1 MDTLLFKWY
10 MKKNED
16 TNEALAKALDIHP
29 HTLYLKSR
37 ESNDKQEFTQSEI
50 QKIIERYNLTGD
62 EVLNIFFKSRANEE
76 KR

>member
-1 MDTLLFKWY
+1 MDTLLFKWH

-50 QKIIERYNLTGD
+50 QKIIGRYNLTSD
-62 EVLNIFFKSRANEE
+62 EVINIFFKPSKGE
-76 KR
+76 